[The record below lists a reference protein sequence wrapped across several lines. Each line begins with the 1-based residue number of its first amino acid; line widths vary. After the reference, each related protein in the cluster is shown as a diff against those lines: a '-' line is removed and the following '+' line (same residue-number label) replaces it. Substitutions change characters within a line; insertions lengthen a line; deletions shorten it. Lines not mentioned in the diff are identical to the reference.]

1 MMLGGHNLMEENSDT
16 DQIKVASSM
25 NKGGGGGGK
34 KRNKKKVTIQET
46 S

>member
-1 MMLGGHNLMEENSDT
+1 MMLGGHNLIEESSDT

-25 NKGGGGGGK
+25 TKGGGK

-46 S
+46 AGL